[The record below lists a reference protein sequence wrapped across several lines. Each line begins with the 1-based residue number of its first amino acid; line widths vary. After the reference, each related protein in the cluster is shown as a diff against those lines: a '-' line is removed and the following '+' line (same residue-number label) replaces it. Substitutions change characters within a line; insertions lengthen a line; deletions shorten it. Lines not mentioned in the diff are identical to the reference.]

1 MSFTYKDR
9 PIEDCIALHV
19 EGELRAGNKEFD
31 NKVITQ
37 LLSQICIFKID
48 QDPYSVSFGSLRCEQ
63 LFLSL
68 RAVGPPTCSVPAKTL
83 GLFEG
88 KLRGKYRFHT
98 TYRTIYVIASCN

>member
-37 LLSQICIFKID
+37 LLSKICIFKID
-48 QDPYSVSFGSLRCEQ
+48 QDPYWKRRKSTTKTISRSDALFRSVAARSEAHDR
-63 LFLSL
+63 
-68 RAVGPPTCSVPAKTL
+68 
-83 GLFEG
+83 
-88 KLRGKYRFHT
+88 
-98 TYRTIYVIASCN
+98 

>member
-37 LLSQICIFKID
+37 LLSKICIFKID
-48 QDPYSVSFGSLRCEQ
+48 QDPCWKTISRSDALFRSVAARSEAHDR
-63 LFLSL
+63 
-68 RAVGPPTCSVPAKTL
+68 
-83 GLFEG
+83 
-88 KLRGKYRFHT
+88 
-98 TYRTIYVIASCN
+98 